1 MYPKLKGEFEL
12 NEKKFL
18 EQVYSKIKKR
28 ENLNIELKENCIEID
43 DGKKVIFK
51 IDPKVGMF
59 YSADKSLSNA
69 VDKLY
74 NEIQPIVCNV
84 EEYLNAMDSAQDLK
98 ALNFNMPYKKL
109 LKYNNVILAGTEH
122 SDGSFEFVT
131 WEYKNGSLNHGH
143 YYDDYEKAKEDFVK
157 RSVLLPEN
165 QIFSADE
172 RFELYRCVEDTLSA
186 EFELSSDVE
195 NILADVKEKLKESI
209 PDFDERLTTL
219 DEQDQQQ
226 EQKM

>member
-1 MYPKLKGEFEL
+1 M

-18 EQVYSKIKKR
+18 QQMYGKLENQLEQEVKLADDS
-28 ENLNIELKENCIEID
+28 IEISEGD
-43 DGKKVIFK
+43 KVIFRVDSK
-51 IDPKVGMF
+51 GDML
-59 YSADKSLSNA
+59 YSADKQFSNIVNKIYGKIENVVRNTKEFLKVMDNGPELTA
-69 VDKLY
+69 VD
-74 NEIQPIVCNV
+74 
-84 EEYLNAMDSAQDLK
+84 LNA
-98 ALNFNMPYKKL
+98 PYKKL
-109 LKYNNVILAGTEH
+109 LEYNDVVLAGTEH

-131 WEYKNGSLNHGH
+131 WDCKNNSLDHGH
-143 YYDDYEKAKEDFVK
+143 YYEDYERAKEDFVK
-157 RSVLLPEN
+157 RSELLPES

-186 EFELSSDVE
+186 GFELSSDVE
-195 NILADVKEKLKESI
+195 NVLADVKEKLKDSI

>member
-1 MYPKLKGEFEL
+1 M

-28 ENLNIELKENCIEID
+28 ENLNIELKENCVEID
-43 DGKKVIFK
+43 DGVKVIFK
-51 IDPKVGMF
+51 IDPKVGLF

-157 RSVLLPEN
+157 RSELLPES

-186 EFELSSDVE
+186 GFELSSDVE
-195 NILADVKEKLKESI
+195 NILADAKEKLKDSI
-209 PDFDERLTTL
+209 PDFDKRLTTL

>member
-1 MYPKLKGEFEL
+1 M

-157 RSVLLPEN
+157 RSELLPEN

-172 RFELYRCVEDTLSA
+172 WFELYRCVEDALSA
-186 EFELSSDVE
+186 GFELSSDVE

-209 PDFDERLTTL
+209 PDFDKRLTTL

>member
-1 MYPKLKGEFEL
+1 M

-28 ENLNIELKENCIEID
+28 ENLNIELKENCVEID
-43 DGKKVIFK
+43 DGVKVIFK
-51 IDPKVGMF
+51 IDPKVGLF

-157 RSVLLPEN
+157 RSELLPES

-172 RFELYRCVEDTLSA
+172 RFELYRCVEDALSA
-186 EFELSSDVE
+186 GFELSSEVE

-209 PDFDERLTTL
+209 PDFDKRLTTL

>member
-1 MYPKLKGEFEL
+1 M

-209 PDFDERLTTL
+209 PDFDKRLTTL

>member
-1 MYPKLKGEFEL
+1 M

-59 YSADKSLSNA
+59 YSVDKSLSNA

-131 WEYKNGSLNHGH
+131 WEYKNGSLNHGY

-195 NILADVKEKLKESI
+195 NILVDVKEKLKESI
-209 PDFDERLTTL
+209 PDFDKRLTTL
-219 DEQDQQQ
+219 DEQ
-226 EQKM
+226 